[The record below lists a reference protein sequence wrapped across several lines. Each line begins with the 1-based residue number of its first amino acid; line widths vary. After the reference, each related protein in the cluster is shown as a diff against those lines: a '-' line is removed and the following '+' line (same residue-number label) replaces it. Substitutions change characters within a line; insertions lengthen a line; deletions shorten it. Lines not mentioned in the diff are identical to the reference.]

1 MSTRTLT
8 LTAVLTAM
16 LCILGPVTLPLGAVP
31 LSLTTALLMLMALL
45 LGTKRAL
52 ICCLL
57 YLLLGLLGLPV
68 FSGFRGGVGVL
79 LGPTGGFLLG
89 YIPLTYCCGVVCE
102 RTQRRS
108 LQALAFLLGT
118 ALLYLTG
125 AAWYAHQAGVDFSA
139 ALPVCVLPFI
149 PGDAL
154 KILAVLTW
162 GNAVKTRLQK
172 GFILH
177 HS

>member
-79 LGPTGGFLLG
+79 LGPTGGYLWGFLVLCLCYWAFKKPLG
-89 YIPLTYCCGVVCE
+89 ELVAMILG
-102 RTQRRS
+102 
-108 LQALAFLLGT
+108 LLLCYACGT
-118 ALLYLTG
+118 AWFYFTYGGALWAVLLKCVVPYL
-125 AAWYAHQAGVDFSA
+125 
-139 ALPVCVLPFI
+139 LP
-149 PGDAL
+149 DAL
-154 KILAVLTW
+154 KLLLALTIRRRI
-162 GNAVKTRLQK
+162 RL
-172 GFILH
+172 
-177 HS
+177 

>member
-31 LSLTTALLMLMALL
+31 LSLTTGLLMLMALL

-52 ICCLL
+52 FCCLS

-68 FSGFRGGVGVL
+68 FSGFRGGAGML

-89 YIPLTYCCGVVCE
+89 YLPLTACCGIACGKTNK
-102 RTQRRS
+102 RL

-118 ALLYLTG
+118 SLLYLTG
-125 AAWYAHQAGVDFSA
+125 TAWYAYQAGVTFPA
-139 ALPVCVLPFI
+139 ALPVCMLPFI
-149 PGDAL
+149 PGDVL
-154 KILAVLTW
+154 KIIAVLTL
-162 GNAVKTRLQK
+162 GPHIQRRLKQAS
-172 GFILH
+172 LLP
-177 HS
+177 